1 MDSVF
6 AAAEAAATAVR
17 AEFDVGGPPVD
28 VHALARHMNVD
39 QIVVRSM
46 IGDGRL
52 EQHPGCRIIAVQA
65 HAGAARRRFTIA
77 HELGHVWLQEQPEHS
92 IEHDSDERFC
102 NAFAAALLLPRD
114 WIAAQA
120 RAHEPSL
127 AGLQRI
133 ARDADVSLA
142 SCLLRL
148 RRFRQWR
155 LTLVSWRWDEGDW
168 RMLSVTGLPAD
179 IRASNGVAT
188 VDRTRQALDIIAQ
201 LSQQPVGGS
210 LWLGVGDCV
219 QRFPAEIA
227 VRKLTAVAIVD
238 LTGHVLP
245 GPKEVV
251 GSPRAESAEGE
262 VPPTGNASESSPWR
276 KDLRFES

>member
-17 AEFDVGGPPVD
+17 AEFSVAGPPVD
-28 VHALARHMNVD
+28 LYALARQMNVD

-77 HELGHVWLQEQPEHS
+77 HELGHVWLQKQTEYS
-92 IEHDSDERFC
+92 FGHDSDERFC

-120 RAHEPSL
+120 RSHEPSL
-127 AGLQRI
+127 VGLQRI
-133 ARDADVSLA
+133 AENADVSLA

-148 RRFRQWR
+148 RRFRPWR
-155 LTLVSWRWDEGDW
+155 FTLVSWRWDEGDW

-179 IRASNGVAT
+179 IRASTGVAT
-188 VDRTRQALDIIAQ
+188 VDRTRRALDIIAQ

-210 LWLGVGDCV
+210 LWLGVGDRV
-219 QRFPAEIA
+219 QSFPAEIA

-238 LTGHVLP
+238 LSGHVP
-245 GPKEVV
+245 PRSKKAVGPRRTE
-251 GSPRAESAEGE
+251 GADRGGQPPRGTRRTHHAGAG
-262 VPPTGNASESSPWR
+262 V
-276 KDLRFES
+276 